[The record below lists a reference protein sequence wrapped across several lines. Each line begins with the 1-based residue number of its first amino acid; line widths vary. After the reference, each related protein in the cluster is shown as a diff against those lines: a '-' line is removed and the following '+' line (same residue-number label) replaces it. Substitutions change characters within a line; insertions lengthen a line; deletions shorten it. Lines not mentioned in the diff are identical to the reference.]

1 MCLCVA
7 VAFWYKPDAS
17 HRHLYPTAK
26 DENGAPIKVITDGEA
41 EFKVCPNGIEVFCR
55 VSGPQGVPLP
65 AEFAAQVKD
74 PSKVTWQP
82 AAPHTATHCTQC
94 TCITYCMRLK
104 LLSFALPN
112 HRPDSTRFDPADGE
126 ANVNKII
133 KALPAT
139 FTAAHIASWEA
150 FFSIYPAAVEDILEE
165 RLLPVRTDA
174 LPPCSTQLA
183 LSSLA
188 RHQVRYA
195 QTKHL
200 CMHAHVCTLWLAL
213 HKHCMCTLWCRPSMR
228 SLSDIPTR

>member
-26 DENGAPIKVITDGEA
+26 DEKGAPIKVITDGEA

-55 VSGPQGVPLP
+55 VRGPQGVPLP
-65 AEFAAQVKD
+65 AEFAAQKSRILQRSHGSPQPRTQPHIAHNAHAFHILYETQTAFLC
-74 PSKVTWQP
+74 PSQSQ
-82 AAPHTATHCTQC
+82 A
-94 TCITYCMRLK
+94 
-104 LLSFALPN
+104 
-112 HRPDSTRFDPADGE
+112 RFDPADGE

-133 KALPAT
+133 AALPAT
-139 FTAAHIASWEA
+139 FTAAHIASWAA
-150 FFSIYPAAVEDILEE
+150 FFSAYPAAVEDILEE

-200 CMHAHVCTLWLAL
+200 CMHAHVCTLW
-213 HKHCMCTLWCRPSMR
+213 
-228 SLSDIPTR
+228 